1 MIQKTKPITLES
13 VGEKIQRQRQKEED
27 KIKKSAQLVQRKQAN
42 QNVKPNAL
50 EAMSDVQDFLNKN
63 RKHHLKET
71 NAEEEF
77 DLEDPSEYEKEA
89 EDYTMDTLD
98 AYSNA
103 VGKHTLA
110 EQSISTIV
118 SDEEKADNE
127 MKAQKA
133 AKARVDLQ

>member
-1 MIQKTKPITLES
+1 
-13 VGEKIQRQRQKEED
+13 
-27 KIKKSAQLVQRKQAN
+27 
-42 QNVKPNAL
+42 
-50 EAMSDVQDFLNKN
+50 MSDVQDFLNKN